1 MNCQIIIWFYN
12 ELPFFIIW
20 FYYEL
25 PSFFGCSSKEGVLS
39 VSDANLRMV
48 RLEFSHTATHGN
60 TRQHTATHCNTLQ
73 HTATHCNTLQH
84 TATHCNTLQHTATN
98 CNTLQHTA
106 THCNTLQH
114 TATNCN
120 TLQHIAVPV
129 THRGNK
135 NSHITINEA
144 TFEYTYTSL
153 PTLQSKMKLWGG
165 YDE

>member
-25 PSFFGCSSKEGVLS
+25 PSFFGCSSKEWVLS

-60 TRQHTATHCNTLQ
+60 TRQHTATNCNTR
-73 HTATHCNTLQH
+73 
-84 TATHCNTLQHTATN
+84 QHTATN

-106 THCNTLQH
+106 THCNKLQHTATHRNTLQH
-114 TATNCN
+114 TATHCN
-120 TLQHIAVPV
+120 KLQHIA
-129 THRGNK
+129 THCCACHAQGKQKLSHHNK
-135 NSHITINEA
+135 WSYFWIYIYVSSYITKQNEA
-144 TFEYTYTSL
+144 MGWLWWVGSL
-153 PTLQSKMKLWGG
+153 KW
-165 YDE
+165 